1 MEIDDDTSPIRAG
14 NGKAM
19 KGKVRLLSRQQ
30 LDGRTKAAKTFDRIA
45 NGIASDLGGKSRL
58 SVVQSELVLAF
69 AGIAVH
75 VHSLNT
81 AMLASHHLGQDIQA
95 RKQICEDT
103 VRAGRTRCPRATATH
118 SKARSVALDRAGL
131 EAASPQHAGNRT
143 RQ

>member
-1 MEIDDDTSPIRAG
+1 MPELDGDISPLRAG

-19 KGKVRLLSRQQ
+19 KGKVRLLSRKN
-30 LDGRTKAAKTFDRIA
+30 LDGRTKAARTFDRIA

-81 AMLASHHLGQDIQA
+81 AMLSGHLVDLGA
-95 RKQICEDT
+95 H
-103 VRAGRTRCPRATATH
+103 ATAVSTMCRVA
-118 SKARSVALDRAGL
+118 SRIGLGRVARDITDPLTYARRYDE
-131 EAASPQHAGNRT
+131 EAAE
-143 RQ
+143 